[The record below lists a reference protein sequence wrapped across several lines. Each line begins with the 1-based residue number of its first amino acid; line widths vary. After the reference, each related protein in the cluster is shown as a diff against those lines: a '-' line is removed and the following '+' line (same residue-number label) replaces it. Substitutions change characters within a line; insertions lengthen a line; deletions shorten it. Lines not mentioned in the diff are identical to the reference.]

1 MGKTFVDPLD
11 MPFSRCGAYI
21 CLANKNGGS
30 PLPGEAELW
39 ISTARQRPNDRN
51 NGNLFGDNHF
61 RQIRAEIIKDGA
73 AQPAELET
81 TPYELTLAS
90 KAGSV
95 RFCIGDPKYMVCRG
109 EDGAA
114 LRLTHGASGQ
124 MLGGTPFF
132 DLLNGSFK
140 SNFGN
145 YFMLFIPRRGAL
157 RHGENGTI
165 ELHPDEDGVLDIV
178 MEESLVDPRPRESYM
193 SYGECVSA
201 VTREFD
207 AFAAGVAPALA
218 EKYAARGRQALWT
231 LWGLTSVP
239 DGETAYRRRMIRMI
253 RSSFEA
259 AFSWQHGMHAVF
271 LSAHNLELAWDL
283 LLSCFDTQDST
294 GRIADSLTYRG
305 PGETM
310 KPPVQGLA
318 FLWLYEHYDLSALP
332 REELA
337 YLWNGLERWT
347 RFHLEYRD
355 LDGDGIIENHSAGET
370 GWEAASYFNL
380 GFPLASPDINAYL
393 ALQMEALSVL
403 GKMIGKDAEVCDR
416 WARMS
421 EATVQKI
428 IETFWS
434 ERDGWAAL
442 NTVTRELG
450 GASSAVPFCTLVLGK
465 RLPPEIIDKTVAKLF
480 DAPGFNTPFGI
491 ASENQNSPHFTN
503 NWCGGSIDT
512 PLEALLIIGLE
523 NCGLRDKAKIIAHEY
538 LETLLRNRLMHIHDS
553 FTGAPLDGDIH
564 FFTELTL
571 FNSGWTSGCFVF
583 LADRYGREPL

>member
-11 MPFSRCGAYI
+11 MPFSRCGSFI

-51 NGNLFGDNHF
+51 NGSLFGDNHF
-61 RQIRAEIIKDGA
+61 RQIRVEIIKDGA
-73 AQPAELET
+73 VQASEIET
-81 TPYELTLAS
+81 SPYELSLVS
-90 KAGSV
+90 KAGAV
-95 RFCIGDPKYMVCRG
+95 RFCIGDPKYVVCRG
-109 EDGAA
+109 DDGAA

-124 MLGGTPFF
+124 MLGGSPFL
-132 DLLNGSFK
+132 DLLDGSCK

-145 YFMLFIPRRGAL
+145 YFMLYVPQRGSL
-157 RHGENGTI
+157 RYGENGTM
-165 ELHPDEDGVLDIV
+165 EFYPDKDGVLEIV
-178 MEESLVDPRPRESYM
+178 MEESLTDPRRRESYM
-193 SYGECVSA
+193 SYEECAAA
-201 VTREFD
+201 VTAEFD
-207 AFAAGVAPALA
+207 AFAASVAPNLP

-231 LWGLTSVP
+231 LWGLMNIP
-239 DGETAYRRRMIRMI
+239 DGETVYRRRMIRMI

-271 LSAHNLELAWDL
+271 LSAHNLKLAWEL

-294 GRIADSLTYRG
+294 GRIADSLTYNG

-318 FLWLYEHYDLSALP
+318 FLWLCEHYDLSGLP
-332 REELA
+332 KAEMERF
-337 YLWNGLERWT
+337 WDGLERWT

-355 LDGDGIIENHSAGET
+355 LDGDGIIENHNAGET

-403 GKMIGKDAEVCDR
+403 GKMIGKDERTCDY
-416 WARMS
+416 WARKS
-421 EATVQKI
+421 EDTVKKI
-428 IETFWS
+428 IEMFWS
-434 ERDGWAAL
+434 DTDGWTAV
-442 NTVTRELG
+442 NIVTKERG
-450 GASSAVPFCTLVLGK
+450 GVLSAVPACTLVLGK
-465 RLPPEIIDKTVAKLF
+465 RLPREIIDKTVSKIF
-480 DAPGFNTPFGI
+480 DTPGFNTPYGV
-491 ASENQNSPHFTN
+491 ASENQNSPYFTN

-523 NCGLRDKAKIIAHEY
+523 NCGLPERAKSVALEY

-553 FTGAPLDGDIH
+553 RTGAPLDGDLH

-583 LADRYGREPL
+583 LADRYGEK

>member
-1 MGKTFVDPLD
+1 
-11 MPFSRCGAYI
+11 MPFSRRGSYI

-30 PLPGEAELW
+30 PLPGETELW
-39 ISTARQRPNDRN
+39 VSTARQRPNDRN

-61 RQIRAEIIKDGA
+61 RQIRVEIIKDGQ
-73 AQPAELET
+73 AQESRLET
-81 TPYELTLAS
+81 SPYELTLAS
-90 KAGSV
+90 KAGAA
-95 RFCIGDPKYMVCRG
+95 RFCIGDPKYLACRC
-109 EDGAA
+109 DSGAA

-124 MLGGTPFF
+124 MLGGSPFL
-132 DLLNGSFK
+132 DLLDGACK

-145 YFMLFIPRRGAL
+145 YFMLYVPLKGAL
-157 RHGENGTI
+157 RCCENGVL
-165 ELHPDEDGVLDIV
+165 EVYPDKNGVLELV
-178 MEESLVDPRPRESYM
+178 MEESLVDPRRRESYM
-193 SYGECVSA
+193 SYDECVAA
-201 VTREFD
+201 VTRDFD
-207 AFAAGVAPALA
+207 SFAASVAPYLC
-218 EKYAARGRQALWT
+218 EKYSERGRQALWT

-239 DGETAYRRRMIRMI
+239 DGETVYRRRMIRMI

-259 AFSWQHGMHAVF
+259 AFSWQHGMHAIF
-271 LSAHNLELAWDL
+271 LSARDLPLAWEL

-294 GRIADSLTYRG
+294 GRIADSLTYNG

-318 FLWLYEHYDLSALP
+318 FLWLREHYDLSGLP
-332 REELA
+332 KAELE

-355 LDGDGIIENHSAGET
+355 LDGDGIIENHNAGET

-403 GKMIGKDAEVCDR
+403 GGMIGKDARVCDY
-416 WARMS
+416 WAGMS
-421 EATVQKI
+421 AKTIEKI
-428 IETFWS
+428 IATFWS
-434 ERDGWAAL
+434 EPDGWSAV
-442 NTVTRELG
+442 NIVTKERG
-450 GASSAVPFCTLVLGK
+450 GAMSAVPLCTLVLGK
-465 RLPPEIIDKTVAKLF
+465 RLPREIIDKTVSKLF
-480 DAPGFNTPFGI
+480 DTPGFNTPFGV

-512 PLEALLIIGLE
+512 PLEALLVVGLE
-523 NCGLRDKAKIIAHEY
+523 NCGLPDKAAIIAREY
-538 LETLLRNRLMHIHDS
+538 LETLLHNRLMHIHDS

-571 FNSGWTSGCFVF
+571 FNSGWTAGCFIF
-583 LADRYGREPL
+583 LADRYGAE